1 MKSKLTK
8 QFSTKIQ
15 PETETALREHC
26 EESGMRINWITDRA
40 ILEWLERHGSDQSER
55 VTGRS

>member
-26 EESGMRINWITDRA
+26 EESGMRINWITDQA
-40 ILEWLERHGSDQSER
+40 ILEWLERHGSDVSE
-55 VTGRS
+55 